1 MGRLLSPSR
10 ADYDAETLRLYGKC
24 VRGRLYVTDGRR
36 RRRVHHRVVLAYP
49 VIEAYFY
56 SGLLPFTG
64 KVSANAT
71 GWHAL
76 KLLMDDIGLE
86 GRWRECD

>member
-1 MGRLLSPSR
+1 MGRLLSPSV
-10 ADYDAETLRLYGKC
+10 ADYDRDTLRLYGKS
-24 VRGRLYVTDGRR
+24 VRGGLYVTDGRR

-56 SGLLPFTG
+56 SGVIPMTG
-64 KVSANAT
+64 KVSASAT

-76 KLLMDDIGLE
+76 KRLMDDIAIE
-86 GRWRECD
+86 GRWHECD